1 MRISEDVKERNCFV
15 EKNLGLVRLCANRFR
30 GKGLEYEDLYAAG
43 CVGLI
48 KAADGFDPGRGL
60 QFSTYAVPVILGE
73 IRRLFRE
80 NGSIRIG
87 RKIRDLSLKIARIRE
102 MYFAQHGEE
111 PTVSMLADMLAVT
124 DEEITQAILA
134 AMPVTSLTVREDD
147 GNALE
152 QLDIPTESFE
162 ESLPERI
169 SLQQALEGLK
179 EEDQLLIRLRYRE
192 DKTQAQTAELLGTSQ
207 VQISR
212 REKKI
217 LLHLRQQL
225 EV

>member
-1 MRISEDVKERNCFV
+1 MEE
-15 EKNLGLVRLCANRFR
+15 NLKLVHYVLKRFR
-30 GKGLEYEDLYAAG
+30 DRGAEYDDLYQYG
-43 CVGLI
+43 CMGLL
-48 KAADGFDPGRGL
+48 KAIDRFDPQYNVR
-60 QFSTYAVPVILGE
+60 FSTYAVPVILGE

-80 NGSIRIG
+80 SGSIRIG

-192 DKTQAQTAELLGTSQ
+192 DKTQAQTAELLGTAQ

>member
-30 GKGLEYEDLYAAG
+30 GKGVEYDDLYAAG
-43 CVGLI
+43 CVGLL

-80 NGSIRIG
+80 SGSIRIG

-179 EEDQLLIRLRYRE
+179 EEDQMLIRLRYRE
-192 DKTQAQTAELLGTSQ
+192 DKTQAQTAKLLGTSQ

>member
-30 GKGLEYEDLYAAG
+30 GKGLEYDDLYAAG

-111 PTVSMLADMLAVT
+111 PTVSMLADMLVVT

>member
-80 NGSIRIG
+80 SGSIRIG

-169 SLQQALEGLK
+169 SLQQALVGLK

>member
-30 GKGLEYEDLYAAG
+30 GKGLEYDDLYAAG

-80 NGSIRIG
+80 SGSIRIG

>member
-80 NGSIRIG
+80 SGSIRIG

-111 PTVSMLADMLAVT
+111 PTVSMLADMLVVT

>member
-30 GKGLEYEDLYAAG
+30 GKGLEYDDLYAAG

-80 NGSIRIG
+80 SGSIRIG

-111 PTVSMLADMLAVT
+111 PTVSVLADMLAVT

>member
-80 NGSIRIG
+80 SGSIRIG

>member
-1 MRISEDVKERNCFV
+1 MRIREDVKERNCFV

-80 NGSIRIG
+80 SGSIRIG

>member
-30 GKGLEYEDLYAAG
+30 GKGLEYDDLYAAG

-48 KAADGFDPGRGL
+48 KAADGFDAGRGL

-80 NGSIRIG
+80 SGSIRIG

>member
-1 MRISEDVKERNCFV
+1 MVFSFMYWVSF
-15 EKNLGLVRLCANRFR
+15 
-30 GKGLEYEDLYAAG
+30 G
-43 CVGLI
+43 CS
-48 KAADGFDPGRGL
+48 PGVYG
-60 QFSTYAVPVILGE
+60 
-73 IRRLFRE
+73 
-80 NGSIRIG
+80 
-87 RKIRDLSLKIARIRE
+87 IRE
-102 MYFAQHGEE
+102 LYFAQHGEE
-111 PTVSMLADMLAVT
+111 PTVSVLADMLAVT